1 MLAPLETLVQL
12 VELVLLDRPDLLVQL
27 ELSDLS
33 DLLEELVFIRGHS

>member
-12 VELVLLDRPDLLVQL
+12 AELVLLDRPDLLVQL

-33 DLLEELVFIRGHS
+33 DLLEELVYIRDQS

>member
-12 VELVLLDRPDLLVQL
+12 AELVLLDHPDLLVQL

-33 DLLEELVFIRGHS
+33 DLLEELVLIRGHS